1 MGRMKEIYI
10 NLMNEYGEIPED
22 FSFEQ
27 WSEERDSDETERQE
41 ILSDR
46 KEMDERRQSNTE
58 KSS

>member
-58 KSS
+58 KSA

>member
-27 WSEERDSDETERQE
+27 WSKERDSDETERQE

-58 KSS
+58 KSA

>member
-1 MGRMKEIYI
+1 
-10 NLMNEYGEIPED
+10 MNEYGEIPED

-58 KSS
+58 KSA